1 MGEGDKAQRKDG
13 RRERSASSRARIV
26 AAMLDLVERGDL
38 APSAA
43 RVADEAQVG
52 LRTVFRHF
60 DDMESLFKQM
70 SESITARVMPEV
82 AKPFEA
88 SDWQGKLREMALR
101 RARVFEMMLPYR
113 LSANLRRYQ
122 SPFLMDDYNRTIK
135 MERQLVEAVLPAEL
149 RSDSIGIEALVVALS
164 FQSWRVMRY
173 DQRLSPEHAT
183 AVLRRLVDNAIAG
196 FDS

>member
-1 MGEGDKAQRKDG
+1 MGNGDKAVRKDG

-43 RVADEAQVG
+43 RVAEEARVG

-88 SDWQGKLREMALR
+88 NDWQGKLREMALR

-122 SPFLMDDYNRTIK
+122 SPFLMEDYNRTIK
-135 MERQLVEAVLPAEL
+135 MERQLVEAVLPAQL
-149 RSDSIGIEALVVALS
+149 RSDAIGVEALIVALS
-164 FQSWRVMRY
+164 FQSWRVMRH
-173 DQRLSPEHAT
+173 DQWLSPDHAT

-196 FDS
+196 FES

>member
-26 AAMLDLVERGDL
+26 TAMLDLVERGDL
-38 APSAA
+38 SPSAA
-43 RVADEAQVG
+43 RVAEEAHVG

-70 SESITARVMPEV
+70 SELITARVMPEV
-82 AKPFEA
+82 VKPFEA

-101 RARVFEMMLPYR
+101 RARVFEMMLPFR

-122 SPFLMDDYNRTIK
+122 SAFLMEAYNRDRK
-135 MERQLVEAVLPAEL
+135 
-149 RSDSIGIEALVVALS
+149 SVV
-164 FQSWRVMRY
+164 
-173 DQRLSPEHAT
+173 
-183 AVLRRLVDNAIAG
+183 
-196 FDS
+196 